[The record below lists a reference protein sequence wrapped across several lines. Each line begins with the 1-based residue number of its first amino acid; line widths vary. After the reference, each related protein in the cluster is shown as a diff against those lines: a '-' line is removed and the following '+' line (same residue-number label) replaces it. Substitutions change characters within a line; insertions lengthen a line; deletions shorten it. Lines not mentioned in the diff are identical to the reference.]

1 MIERQRR
8 SVEPAECA
16 HPNKM
21 RNQRD
26 PRLLGAVLDSS
37 VIVSAFPSGAGASA
51 EILRLW
57 RQGKAF
63 QVILSDPIL
72 AEVIRVLLEHGTS
85 DSLVEDFV
93 AALHLL
99 ALVTDNLYV
108 VRRVAQ
114 DPSDDVFLAAA
125 LEGRAD
131 YIVTLDQHLLSLKQY
146 HGIQIVRPTFFL
158 RHLRT
163 QNSSQDD

>member
-1 MIERQRR
+1 
-8 SVEPAECA
+8 
-16 HPNKM
+16 M

-26 PRLLGAVLDSS
+26 PHLLGVVLDSS
-37 VIVSAFPSGAGASA
+37 VIVSAFLSGAGASA
-51 EILRLW
+51 EILLLW
-57 RQGKAF
+57 RRDRAF
-63 QVILSDPIL
+63 QVIASDPIL
-72 AEVIRVLLEHGTS
+72 AEVIRVLLEHGIA

-93 AALHLL
+93 AAVHLQ

-108 VRRVAQ
+108 VRYVAQ

-131 YIVTLDQHLLSLKQY
+131 YIVTLDRHLLDIKQY
-146 HGIQIVRPTFFL
+146 HGIQIVRPALFL

-163 QNSSQDD
+163 RDSS

>member
-1 MIERQRR
+1 
-8 SVEPAECA
+8 
-16 HPNKM
+16 M

-26 PRLLGAVLDSS
+26 PHLPGAVLDSS
-37 VIVSAFPSGAGASA
+37 VIVSAFLSGTGASA

-57 RQGKAF
+57 RQDKAF

-72 AEVIRVLLEHGTS
+72 AEVIRVLLEHGVA
-85 DSLVEDFV
+85 DSLVEDLV

-108 VRRVAQ
+108 VRRVEQ

-125 LEGRAD
+125 LEGQAD
-131 YIVTLDQHLLSLKQY
+131 YIVTLDRHLLSLKQY
-146 HGIQIVRPTFFL
+146 HGVQIVHPAFFL
-158 RHLRT
+158 LHLRT
-163 QNSSQDD
+163 RDRP

>member
-1 MIERQRR
+1 
-8 SVEPAECA
+8 
-16 HPNKM
+16 M

-26 PRLLGAVLDSS
+26 PHLLGVVLDSS
-37 VIVSAFPSGAGASA
+37 VIVSAFLSGGGASA

-57 RQGKAF
+57 RRDRAF
-63 QVILSDPIL
+63 QVIASDPIL
-72 AEVIRVLLEHGTS
+72 AEVIRVLLEHGIA

-93 AALHLL
+93 AAVHLQ

-108 VRRVAQ
+108 VRYVAQ

-131 YIVTLDQHLLSLKQY
+131 YIVTLDRHLLDIKQY
-146 HGIQIVRPTFFL
+146 HGIQIVRPALFL

-163 QNSSQDD
+163 

>member
-1 MIERQRR
+1 MTRAFR
-8 SVEPAECA
+8 S
-16 HPNKM
+16 
-21 RNQRD
+21 
-26 PRLLGAVLDSS
+26 SS
-37 VIVSAFPSGAGASA
+37 
-51 EILRLW
+51 
-57 RQGKAF
+57 
-63 QVILSDPIL
+63 PIL
-72 AEVIRVLLEHGTS
+72 AEVLRVLLEHGIA

-131 YIVTLDQHLLSLKQY
+131 YIVTLDRHLLSLKQY
-146 HGIQIVRPTFFL
+146 HSVQIIRPASFL

-163 QNSSQDD
+163 KNRSQDH

>member
-1 MIERQRR
+1 
-8 SVEPAECA
+8 
-16 HPNKM
+16 M

-37 VIVSAFPSGAGASA
+37 VIVSAFLSGAGASA

-57 RQGKAF
+57 RHEKAF
-63 QVILSDPIL
+63 QVILSDPIF
-72 AEVIRVLLEHGTS
+72 AEIIRVLLEHGIA
-85 DSLVEDFV
+85 DPIVEDFV

-108 VRRVAQ
+108 VRHVAQ

-125 LEGRAD
+125 LEGQAD
-131 YIVTLDQHLLSLKQY
+131 YIVTLDRHLVSLEQY
-146 HGIQIVRPTFFL
+146 HGIQIVRPAAFL
-158 RHLRT
+158 CYLRT
-163 QNSSQDD
+163 RDRS

>member
-1 MIERQRR
+1 
-8 SVEPAECA
+8 
-16 HPNKM
+16 M

-37 VIVSAFPSGAGASA
+37 VIVSAFLSGAGASA

-57 RQGKAF
+57 RREEAF
-63 QVILSDPIL
+63 QVILSDPIFT
-72 AEVIRVLLEHGTS
+72 EVIRVLLEHGIA
-85 DSLVEDFV
+85 DSIVEDFV

-108 VRRVAQ
+108 VRHIVQ

-131 YIVTLDQHLLSLKQY
+131 YIVTLDRHLLSIKQY
-146 HGIQIVRPTFFL
+146 HGIQIVRPAPFL
-158 RHLRT
+158 RYLRT
-163 QNSSQDD
+163 RDPS

>member
-1 MIERQRR
+1 
-8 SVEPAECA
+8 
-16 HPNKM
+16 M

-37 VIVSAFPSGAGASA
+37 VIVSAFLSDTGASA

-57 RQGKAF
+57 RQDKAF

-72 AEVIRVLLEHGTS
+72 TEVIRVLLEHGIA
-85 DSLVEDFV
+85 DSPVEDFV

-108 VRRVAQ
+108 VRRIEQ
-114 DPSDDVFLAAA
+114 DPSDDIFLAAA
-125 LEGRAD
+125 LEGQAD
-131 YIVTLDQHLLSLKQY
+131 YIVTLDRHLLSLKQY
-146 HGIQIVRPTFFL
+146 HGVQIVRPASFL
-158 RHLRT
+158 RHLKT
-163 QNSSQDD
+163 QNRSQDH

>member
-8 SVEPAECA
+8 SVKPPECA
-16 HPNKM
+16 HSIEM

-26 PRLLGAVLDSS
+26 PHLPGAVLDSS
-37 VIVSAFPSGAGASA
+37 VIVSAFLSGTGASA

-57 RQGKAF
+57 RQDKAF

-72 AEVIRVLLEHGTS
+72 AEVIRVLLEHS
-85 DSLVEDFV
+85 IADSIVEDFV

-99 ALVTDNLYV
+99 ALMTDNLYV
-108 VRRVAQ
+108 VRRVEQ

-125 LEGRAD
+125 LEGQAD
-131 YIVTLDQHLLSLKQY
+131 YIVTLDRHLLSLKQY
-146 HGIQIVRPTFFL
+146 HGVQIVRPTQFL
-158 RHLRT
+158 SRLRKR
-163 QNSSQDD
+163 DRP

>member
-8 SVEPAECA
+8 SVKPAECA

-26 PRLLGAVLDSS
+26 PRLPGVVLDSS
-37 VIVSAFPSGAGASA
+37 VIVSAFLSSTGSSA

-57 RQGKAF
+57 RQEKAF
-63 QVILSDPIL
+63 QIILSDPIL
-72 AEVIRVLLEHGTS
+72 AEVIRVLLEHGIA
-85 DSLVEDFV
+85 DSIVEDFG

-108 VRRVAQ
+108 VRRVEQ
-114 DPSDDVFLAAA
+114 DPSDDIFLAAA
-125 LEGRAD
+125 LEGQAD
-131 YIVTLDQHLLSLKQY
+131 YIVTLDRHLLGLKQY
-146 HGIQIVRPTFFL
+146 HGIQIVRPASFL
-158 RHLRT
+158 RYQRARDR
-163 QNSSQDD
+163 S

>member
-1 MIERQRR
+1 
-8 SVEPAECA
+8 
-16 HPNKM
+16 M

-26 PRLLGAVLDSS
+26 PRLLGVVLDSS
-37 VIVSAFPSGAGASA
+37 VVVSAFLSSAGASA

-57 RQGKAF
+57 RKDRAF
-63 QVILSDPIL
+63 QVIISDPIL
-72 AEVIRVLLEHGTS
+72 TEVIRVLLEHGIA
-85 DSLVEDFV
+85 DSLIEDFV
-93 AALHLL
+93 AAVHLQ

-108 VRRVAQ
+108 VRYVAQ

-131 YIVTLDQHLLSLKQY
+131 YIVTLDRHLLGIKQY
-146 HGIQIVRPTFFL
+146 HGVKIVRPARFL

-163 QNSSQDD
+163 GDSS

>member
-1 MIERQRR
+1 
-8 SVEPAECA
+8 
-16 HPNKM
+16 M

-26 PRLLGAVLDSS
+26 PHLLGVVFDSS
-37 VIVSAFPSGAGASA
+37 VIVSAFLSGAGASA

-57 RQGKAF
+57 RRDRAF
-63 QVILSDPIL
+63 QVIASDPIL
-72 AEVIRVLLEHGTS
+72 AEVIRVLLEHGIA

-93 AALHLL
+93 AAVHLQ

-108 VRRVAQ
+108 VRYVAQ

-131 YIVTLDQHLLSLKQY
+131 YIVTLDRHLLDIKQY
-146 HGIQIVRPTFFL
+146 HGIQIVRPAPFL

-163 QNSSQDD
+163 RDSS

>member
-1 MIERQRR
+1 
-8 SVEPAECA
+8 
-16 HPNKM
+16 M

-26 PRLLGAVLDSS
+26 PHLPGAVLDSS
-37 VIVSAFPSGAGASA
+37 VTVSAFLSSTGASA
-51 EILRLW
+51 EILHLW
-57 RQGKAF
+57 RRDKAF

-72 AEVIRVLLEHGTS
+72 AEVIRVLLEHGIA

-108 VRRVAQ
+108 IRYVEQ

-125 LEGRAD
+125 LEGQAD
-131 YIVTLDQHLLSLKQY
+131 YIVTLDRHLLSLKQY
-146 HGIQIVRPTFFL
+146 HGVQIVRPAFFL

-163 QNSSQDD
+163 QNSSQSN

>member
-1 MIERQRR
+1 
-8 SVEPAECA
+8 
-16 HPNKM
+16 M

-37 VIVSAFPSGAGASA
+37 VIVSAFLSGTGASA

-57 RQGKAF
+57 RQDKAF

-72 AEVIRVLLEHGTS
+72 AEIIRVLLEHGIA

-114 DPSDDVFLAAA
+114 DPSDDVFLATA

-131 YIVTLDQHLLSLKQY
+131 YIVTLDRHLLNLKQY
-146 HGIQIVRPTFFL
+146 HGTQIVRPASFL

-163 QNSSQDD
+163 QNRSPDR